1 MSEDAAVSSR
11 RFSMVYT
18 PASTPVADDTGANIY
33 FATWII
39 LMFIRLRSYHS
50 YETLTVIA
58 PAISPLLIPK
68 DWIPR
73 VVPDAQGTRPKL
85 SHPPPKIS
93 GLRRRIIASYIIV
106 ERTKNPIR
114 RC

>member
-1 MSEDAAVSSR
+1 MSEDAAVSSGS
-11 RFSMVYT
+11 FSMVYT
-18 PASTPVADDTGANIY
+18 PASTPVADDTGANMY
-33 FATWII
+33 FATWVI
-39 LMFIRLRSYHS
+39 LMFIRLRSY
-50 YETLTVIA
+50 ETLTVTA

>member
-18 PASTPVADDTGANIY
+18 PASTPVADDTGANMY
-33 FATWII
+33 FATWVI
-39 LMFIRLRSYHS
+39 LMFIRLRSY
-50 YETLTVIA
+50 ETLTVTA

-85 SHPPPKIS
+85 SHQPPKIF
-93 GLRRRIIASYIIV
+93 GLRHRIIAASYIVV
-106 ERTKNPIR
+106 ERTENLT